1 MLRFDFDFDLSDAF
15 QRIADAVEG
24 FLAKDAEPQPA
35 PTYCS
40 EQMKT
45 MLRHLSHALHF
56 GDPAWPHTE
65 SQAQL
70 AIRYLEVTAKSL
82 VWGQKHDDSI
92 VACFLDEGGLSILI
106 RALLTYQLPRS
117 IKLQVYQSTCMIVQN
132 AKEELFPEFLKGSE
146 FTDLFLGD
154 PEIDSEE
161 FLQYFLS
168 LIKTIALRAK
178 PEAMHLLLTSNDF
191 PVLRRALMLSA
202 HGDQMVR
209 TQARTAYLTILR
221 GLLDAEVREKAI
233 QLAQEMLLSTV

>member
-1 MLRFDFDFDLSDAF
+1 
-15 QRIADAVEG
+15 
-24 FLAKDAEPQPA
+24 
-35 PTYCS
+35 
-40 EQMKT
+40 MKT

-132 AKEELFPEFLKGSE
+132 AKDIRLCCFWRVSGRYPLYSGLRRWTLLWFGFVACSA
-146 FTDLFLGD
+146 
-154 PEIDSEE
+154 S
-161 FLQYFLS
+161 
-168 LIKTIALRAK
+168 IALCKAATTLWSFCDGLGSRKWNASL
-178 PEAMHLLLTSNDF
+178 PT
-191 PVLRRALMLSA
+191 RRGARFLMDIC
-202 HGDQMVR
+202 H
-209 TQARTAYLTILR
+209 
-221 GLLDAEVREKAI
+221 AI
-233 QLAQEMLLSTV
+233 CRFGYQNYADS

>member
-35 PTYCS
+35 PTYGC

-70 AIRYLEVTAKSL
+70 AIRYLEVIAKSV
-82 VWGQKHDDSI
+82 VWGQTHDDSI

-106 RALLTYQLPRS
+106 RALLTYDRS
-117 IKLQVYQSTCMIVQN
+117 TRPGSKCSGHPHPFAPIYEALRCDLQKLNSRPYPWRGVVQ
-132 AKEELFPEFLKGSE
+132 ARPIGHSIFG
-146 FTDLFLGD
+146 GH
-154 PEIDSEE
+154 SEE
-161 FLQYFLS
+161 
-168 LIKTIALRAK
+168 
-178 PEAMHLLLTSNDF
+178 
-191 PVLRRALMLSA
+191 V
-202 HGDQMVR
+202 
-209 TQARTAYLTILR
+209 
-221 GLLDAEVREKAI
+221 
-233 QLAQEMLLSTV
+233 

>member
-1 MLRFDFDFDLSDAF
+1 MLRFDLDFDLSHAF

-35 PTYCS
+35 PIYCS

-117 IKLQVYQSTCMIVQN
+117 IKLQVYQSTCMIAQN
-132 AKEELFPEFLKGSE
+132 AKDTRLCCFWRVSSRYPLYSG
-146 FTDLFLGD
+146 LG
-154 PEIDSEE
+154 
-161 FLQYFLS
+161 
-168 LIKTIALRAK
+168 K
-178 PEAMHLLLTSNDF
+178 
-191 PVLRRALMLSA
+191 
-202 HGDQMVR
+202 
-209 TQARTAYLTILR
+209 
-221 GLLDAEVREKAI
+221 
-233 QLAQEMLLSTV
+233 

>member
-35 PTYCS
+35 PIYCS

-82 VWGQKHDDSI
+82 VWGQTHDDSI

-117 IKLQVYQSTCMIVQN
+117 IKLQVYQSTCMIAQN
-132 AKEELFPEFLKGSE
+132 AKDIRLCCFWRVSGRYPLYSGLRRWTLLWFGFVACSA
-146 FTDLFLGD
+146 
-154 PEIDSEE
+154 S
-161 FLQYFLS
+161 
-168 LIKTIALRAK
+168 IALCKAATTLWSFCDGLEVGNGNASPHAAWGKVFDGHMSRHMQVWISK
-178 PEAMHLLLTSNDF
+178 LCWLLVF
-191 PVLRRALMLSA
+191 
-202 HGDQMVR
+202 MV
-209 TQARTAYLTILR
+209 
-221 GLLDAEVREKAI
+221 GHP
-233 QLAQEMLLSTV
+233 